1 MTELFLSMTVSI
13 IVPLCGM
20 SYVIIER
27 IYVYAY

>member
-1 MTELFLSMTVSI
+1 
-13 IVPLCGM
+13 M